1 MENFDKV
8 IEACIGKLNKEEPF
22 STMGWGEIVD
32 YLGIDYHPDNLRKGA
47 YFLKKY
53 HDYLQ
58 DEKMQSMSSDEIEKL
73 NEKILELKKE
83 RVRLNDLR
91 AEINR
96 QTRNQARYEN
106 FLELMVDS
114 INKLNKNNPFYDKPI
129 VNDNLGDNKKEMIIS
144 LADIHY
150 GLNVNDN
157 WNVYNSDIAIER
169 MDKIVNQAMNI
180 GNLHNC
186 KIVHLLVCGD
196 MLNNNIHL
204 TSRLSNRENVT
215 SQIVGVSE
223 LLSNA
228 IAKLSNKFNYV
239 IVHLTS
245 GNHDRIIPRKEDN
258 DYDDNFVNI
267 IKEFIK
273 IRTCQLSNVI
283 LDENS
288 FGHDIVKFN
297 VCGKVIIGTHGDKI
311 PNNQAIT
318 RLSAMFGHVDYII
331 QGHYHHN
338 SINSIGDSKIITI
351 GSFSGSDRY
360 AREKG
365 LICRPTQK
373 ILILEDDSNEEILYE
388 IDLSN
393 N

>member
-1 MENFDKV
+1 MSIDKDK
-8 IEACIGKLNKEEPF
+8 KLIDMMISKHEGDIDLSWSEINHI
-22 STMGWGEIVD
+22 MGLD
-32 YLGIDYHPDNLRKGA
+32 YSPDHTRKVSYGVMMYHNM
-47 YFLKKY
+47 LKNNTVLK
-53 HDYLQ
+53 
-58 DEKMQSMSSDEIEKL
+58 SDISEDV
-73 NEKILELKKE
+73 NEKIIELKKE
-83 RVRLNDLR
+83 RVKLNDLR

-96 QTRNQARYEN
+96 QARNQARYEN
-106 FLELMVDS
+106 LLELIADS
-114 INKLNKNNPFYDKPI
+114 INKLNKNNPFYDKVI
-129 VNDNLGDNKKEMIIS
+129 KNYDLGNNKKEMIIS

-196 MLNNNIHL
+196 ILNNNIHL

-228 IAKLSNKFNYV
+228 IARLSNKFNYV

-245 GNHDRIIPRKEDN
+245 GNHDRIIPKKEDN
-258 DYDDNFVNI
+258 DYDDNFANI

-273 IRTCQLSNVI
+273 IRVKNLSNVI
-283 LDENS
+283 LDENI

-318 RLSAMFGHVDYII
+318 RLSTMFGKVDYVI

-338 SINSIGDSKIITI
+338 SISSVGDSKVITV
-351 GSFSGSDRY
+351 GSFSGTDRY

-373 ILILEDDSNEEILYE
+373 ILILEDNSNDEILYE
-388 IDLSN
+388 INLSN

>member
-1 MENFDKV
+1 MSIDKDK
-8 IEACIGKLNKEEPF
+8 KLIDMMISKHEGDIDLSWSEINHI
-22 STMGWGEIVD
+22 MGLD
-32 YLGIDYHPDNLRKGA
+32 YSPDHTRKVSYGVMMYHNM
-47 YFLKKY
+47 LKNNTV
-53 HDYLQ
+53 LN
-58 DEKMQSMSSDEIEKL
+58 SDISEDV
-73 NEKILELKKE
+73 NEKIIELKKE

-106 FLELMVDS
+106 LLELIADS
-114 INKLNKNNPFYDKPI
+114 INKLNKNNPFYDKVI
-129 VNDNLGDNKKEMIIS
+129 TNYDLGNNKKEMIIS

-196 MLNNNIHL
+196 ILNNNIHL

-228 IAKLSNKFNYV
+228 IARLSNKFNYV

-245 GNHDRIIPRKEDN
+245 GNHDRIIPKKEDN

-273 IRTCQLSNVI
+273 IRVKNLSNVI
-283 LDENS
+283 LDENI

-318 RLSAMFGHVDYII
+318 RLSTMFGKVDYVI

-338 SINSIGDSKIITI
+338 SISSVGDSKVITV
-351 GSFSGSDRY
+351 GSFSGTDRY

-373 ILILEDDSNEEILYE
+373 ILILEDNSNDEILYE
-388 IDLSN
+388 INLSN

>member
-1 MENFDKV
+1 MRDFDRDK
-8 IEACIGKLNKEEPF
+8 KLVDMMISKHEGDVDLSWSEINDVLGLDYSPCHTRKLSYGVVLYHNLLKNNKIHE
-22 STMGWGEIVD
+22 D
-32 YLGIDYHPDNLRKGA
+32 A
-47 YFLKKY
+47 
-53 HDYLQ
+53 
-58 DEKMQSMSSDEIEKL
+58 SDDASEKL
-73 NEKILELKKE
+73 IEIRKE
-83 RVRLNDLR
+83 RVKLNDLR
-91 AEINR
+91 NEINR
-96 QTRNQARYEN
+96 QVRSQARFEDMISAMTY
-106 FLELMVDS
+106 S
-114 INKLNKNNPFYDKPI
+114 INQLNNNNPFYDTP
-129 VNDNLGDNKKEMIIS
+129 VTVSSSENKKEMIIS
-144 LADIHY
+144 LADLHY
-150 GLNVNDN
+150 GLSINDN
-157 WNVYNSDIAIER
+157 WNTYNSNIAIER
-169 MDKIVNQAMNI
+169 MNKIVNKAMNI

-228 IAKLSNKFNYV
+228 IARLSNKFNYV
-239 IVHLTS
+239 IVHITS
-245 GNHDRIIPRKEDN
+245 GNHDRIIPKKEDN
-258 DYDDNFVNI
+258 DYDDNFANI

-273 IRTCQLSNVI
+273 IRVENLSNVI
-283 LDENS
+283 LDENI

-318 RLSAMFGHVDYII
+318 RLSTMFGKVDYVI

-338 SINSIGDSKIITI
+338 SISSVGDSKVITV
-351 GSFSGSDRY
+351 GSFSGTDRY

-365 LICRPTQK
+365 LVCRPTQK
-373 ILILEDDSNEEILYE
+373 ILILEDNSNDEILYE

>member
-1 MENFDKV
+1 MSIDKDK
-8 IEACIGKLNKEEPF
+8 KLIDMMISKHEGDIDLSWSEINHI
-22 STMGWGEIVD
+22 MGLD
-32 YLGIDYHPDNLRKGA
+32 YSPDHTRKVSYGVMMYHNM
-47 YFLKKY
+47 LKNNTV
-53 HDYLQ
+53 LN
-58 DEKMQSMSSDEIEKL
+58 SDISEDV
-73 NEKILELKKE
+73 NEKIIELKKE

-106 FLELMVDS
+106 LLELIADS
-114 INKLNKNNPFYDKPI
+114 INKLNKNNPFYDKVI
-129 VNDNLGDNKKEMIIS
+129 TNYDLGNNKKEMIIS

-223 LLSNA
+223 LLSNT
-228 IAKLSNKFNYV
+228 IARLSNKFNYV

-245 GNHDRIIPRKEDN
+245 GNHDRIIPKKEDN
-258 DYDDNFVNI
+258 DYDDNFANI

-273 IRTCQLSNVI
+273 IRVKNLSNVI
-283 LDENS
+283 LDENI

-318 RLSAMFGHVDYII
+318 RLSTMFGKVDYVI

-338 SINSIGDSKIITI
+338 SISSVGDSKVITV
-351 GSFSGSDRY
+351 GSFSGTDRY

-373 ILILEDDSNEEILYE
+373 ILILEDNSNDEILYE

>member
-1 MENFDKV
+1 MSIDRDK
-8 IEACIGKLNKEEPF
+8 KLIDMMISKHEGDIDLSWSEINHA
-22 STMGWGEIVD
+22 MGLNQSPDHTRKVSYGVMMYHNMLKDNELNSNVSED
-32 YLGIDYHPDNLRKGA
+32 ID
-47 YFLKKY
+47 KK
-53 HDYLQ
+53 
-58 DEKMQSMSSDEIEKL
+58 I
-73 NEKILELKKE
+73 IELKKE
-83 RVRLNDLR
+83 RVKLNDLR

-96 QTRNQARYEN
+96 QSRCQARYEN
-106 FLELMVDS
+106 MLDLISDNIKE
-114 INKLNKNNPFYDKPI
+114 LNKNNPFYDSYI
-129 VNDNLGDNKKEMIIS
+129 EMNNDINGRREMIIS

-157 WNVYNSDIAIER
+157 WNIYNSDIAIKR
-169 MDKIVNQAMNI
+169 MNKIVSKAMDI

-196 MLNNNIHL
+196 ILNNNIHL

-215 SQIVGVSE
+215 SQIIGASE

-245 GNHDRIIPRKEDN
+245 GNHDRIIPKKEDN
-258 DYDDNFVNI
+258 DYDDNFINI

-273 IRTCQLSNVI
+273 IRTSQLSNVI
-283 LDENS
+283 LDEND

-297 VCGKVIIGTHGDKI
+297 VCGKTIIGTHGDKI

-318 RLSAMFGHVDYII
+318 RFSTMFGRVDYII

-338 SINSIGDSKIITI
+338 FINSIGDSKVITV

-373 ILILEDDSNEEILYE
+373 ILILEDKSNEEILYE
-388 IDLSN
+388 IDLSSN
-393 N
+393 

>member
-1 MENFDKV
+1 MRDFDRDK
-8 IEACIGKLNKEEPF
+8 KLVDMMISKHEGDVDLSWSEINDVLGLDYSPCHTRKLSYGVVLYHNLLKNNKIHE
-22 STMGWGEIVD
+22 D
-32 YLGIDYHPDNLRKGA
+32 A
-47 YFLKKY
+47 
-53 HDYLQ
+53 
-58 DEKMQSMSSDEIEKL
+58 SDDASEKL
-73 NEKILELKKE
+73 IEIRKE
-83 RVRLNDLR
+83 RVKLNDLR
-91 AEINR
+91 NEINR
-96 QTRNQARYEN
+96 QVRSQARFEDMISAMTY
-106 FLELMVDS
+106 S
-114 INKLNKNNPFYDKPI
+114 INQLNNNNPFYDTP
-129 VNDNLGDNKKEMIIS
+129 VTVSSSENKKEMIIS
-144 LADIHY
+144 LADLHY
-150 GLNVNDN
+150 GLSINDN
-157 WNVYNSDIAIER
+157 WNTYNSNIAIER
-169 MDKIVNQAMNI
+169 MNKIVNKAMNI

-223 LLSNA
+223 LLSNT
-228 IAKLSNKFNYV
+228 IARLSNKFNYV
-239 IVHLTS
+239 IVHITS
-245 GNHDRIIPRKEDN
+245 GNHDRIIPKKEDN
-258 DYDDNFVNI
+258 DYDDNFANI

-273 IRTCQLSNVI
+273 IRVENLSNVI
-283 LDENS
+283 LDENI

-318 RLSAMFGHVDYII
+318 RLSTMFGKVDYVI

-338 SINSIGDSKIITI
+338 SISSVGDSKVITV
-351 GSFSGSDRY
+351 GSFSGTDRY

-365 LICRPTQK
+365 LVCRPTQK
-373 ILILEDDSNEEILYE
+373 ILILEDNSNDEILYE

>member
-1 MENFDKV
+1 MISKHEGDIDLSWSEINDMLGLDYSP
-8 IEACIGKLNKEEPF
+8 CHTRKLSYGVVLYHNLLKNNKIHED
-22 STMGWGEIVD
+22 I
-32 YLGIDYHPDNLRKGA
+32 
-47 YFLKKY
+47 
-53 HDYLQ
+53 
-58 DEKMQSMSSDEIEKL
+58 SDDASEKL
-73 NEKILELKKE
+73 IEIRKE
-83 RVRLNDLR
+83 RVKLNDLR
-91 AEINR
+91 NEINR
-96 QTRNQARYEN
+96 QVRSQARFEDMISAMTY
-106 FLELMVDS
+106 S
-114 INKLNKNNPFYDKPI
+114 INQLNNNNPFYDTP
-129 VNDNLGDNKKEMIIS
+129 VTVSSSENKKEMIIS
-144 LADIHY
+144 LADLHY
-150 GLNVNDN
+150 GLSINDN
-157 WNVYNSDIAIER
+157 WNTYNSNIAIER
-169 MDKIVNQAMNI
+169 MNKIVNKAMNI

-228 IAKLSNKFNYV
+228 IARLSNKFNYV
-239 IVHLTS
+239 IVHITS
-245 GNHDRIIPRKEDN
+245 GNHDRIIPKKEDN
-258 DYDDNFVNI
+258 DYDDNFANI

-273 IRTCQLSNVI
+273 IRVENLSNVI
-283 LDENS
+283 LDENI

-318 RLSAMFGHVDYII
+318 RLSTMFGKVDYAI

-338 SINSIGDSKIITI
+338 SISSVGDSKVITV
-351 GSFSGSDRY
+351 GSFSGTDRY

-365 LICRPTQK
+365 LVCRPTQK
-373 ILILEDDSNEEILYE
+373 ILILEDNSNDEILYE

>member
-1 MENFDKV
+1 MRDFDRDK
-8 IEACIGKLNKEEPF
+8 KLVDMMISKHEGDVDL
-22 STMGWGEIVD
+22 SWSEINDILGLD
-32 YLGIDYHPDNLRKGA
+32 YSPCHTRKLSYGVLLYHNLLKNSKMHEGI
-47 YFLKKY
+47 
-53 HDYLQ
+53 
-58 DEKMQSMSSDEIEKL
+58 SDETSEKL
-73 NEKILELKKE
+73 IEIRKE
-83 RVRLNDLR
+83 RVKLNDLR
-91 AEINR
+91 NEINR
-96 QTRNQARYEN
+96 QVRSQARFEDMINAMTY
-106 FLELMVDS
+106 S
-114 INKLNKNNPFYDKPI
+114 INQLNSSNPFYGKP
-129 VNDNLGDNKKEMIIS
+129 VTVSSSENKKEMIIS
-144 LADIHY
+144 LADLHY
-150 GLNVNDN
+150 GLNVNDS
-157 WNVYNSDIAIER
+157 WNVYNSDIAIKR
-169 MDKIVNQAMNI
+169 MNKIVDKAMNV

-228 IAKLSNKFNYV
+228 IARLSNKFNYV
-239 IVHLTS
+239 IVHITS
-245 GNHDRIIPRKEDN
+245 GNHDRIIPKKEDN
-258 DYDDNFVNI
+258 DYDDNFANI

-273 IRTCQLSNVI
+273 IRVENLSNVI
-283 LDENS
+283 LDENA

-318 RLSAMFGHVDYII
+318 RLSTMFGKVDYVI

-338 SINSIGDSKIITI
+338 SISSVGDSKVITV
-351 GSFSGSDRY
+351 GSFSGTDRY

-373 ILILEDDSNEEILYE
+373 ILILEDNSNDEILYE
-388 IDLSN
+388 IDLSSN
-393 N
+393 

>member
-1 MENFDKV
+1 MSIDKDK
-8 IEACIGKLNKEEPF
+8 KLIDMMISKHEGDIDLSWSEINHI
-22 STMGWGEIVD
+22 MGLD
-32 YLGIDYHPDNLRKGA
+32 YSPDHTRKVSYGVMMYHNM
-47 YFLKKY
+47 LKNNTV
-53 HDYLQ
+53 LN
-58 DEKMQSMSSDEIEKL
+58 SDISEDV
-73 NEKILELKKE
+73 NEKIIELKKE

-106 FLELMVDS
+106 LLELIADS
-114 INKLNKNNPFYDKPI
+114 INKLNKNNPFYDKVI
-129 VNDNLGDNKKEMIIS
+129 TNYDLGNNKKEMIIS

-223 LLSNA
+223 LLSNT
-228 IAKLSNKFNYV
+228 IARLSNKFNYV

-245 GNHDRIIPRKEDN
+245 GNHDRIIPKKEDN
-258 DYDDNFVNI
+258 DYDDNFANI

-273 IRTCQLSNVI
+273 IRVKNLSNVI
-283 LDENS
+283 LDENI

-318 RLSAMFGHVDYII
+318 RLSTMFGKVDYVI

-338 SINSIGDSKIITI
+338 SISSVGDRKVITV
-351 GSFSGSDRY
+351 GSFSGTDRY

-373 ILILEDDSNEEILYE
+373 ILILEDNSNDEILYE

>member
-1 MENFDKV
+1 MSIDRDK
-8 IEACIGKLNKEEPF
+8 KLIDMMISKHEGDIDLSWSEINHA
-22 STMGWGEIVD
+22 MGLNQSPDHTRKVSYGVMMYHNMLKDNELNSNVSED
-32 YLGIDYHPDNLRKGA
+32 ID
-47 YFLKKY
+47 KK
-53 HDYLQ
+53 
-58 DEKMQSMSSDEIEKL
+58 I
-73 NEKILELKKE
+73 IELKKE
-83 RVRLNDLR
+83 RVKLNDLR

-96 QTRNQARYEN
+96 QSRCQARYEN
-106 FLELMVDS
+106 MLDLISDNIKE
-114 INKLNKNNPFYDKPI
+114 LNKNNPFYDSYI
-129 VNDNLGDNKKEMIIS
+129 EMNNDINGRREMIIS

-157 WNVYNSDIAIER
+157 WNIYNSDIAIKR
-169 MDKIVNQAMNI
+169 MNKIVSKVMDI

-196 MLNNNIHL
+196 ILNNNIHL

-215 SQIVGVSE
+215 SQIIGASE

-245 GNHDRIIPRKEDN
+245 GNHDRIIPKKEDN
-258 DYDDNFVNI
+258 DYDDNFINI

-273 IRTCQLSNVI
+273 IRTSQLSNVI
-283 LDENS
+283 LDEND

-297 VCGKVIIGTHGDKI
+297 VCGKTIIGTHGDKI

-318 RLSAMFGHVDYII
+318 RFSTMFGRVDYII

-338 SINSIGDSKIITI
+338 FINSIGDSKVITV

-373 ILILEDDSNEEILYE
+373 ILILEDKSNEEILYE
-388 IDLSN
+388 IDLSSN
-393 N
+393 